1 MRKKILFDVVAS
13 LIEEN
18 KDKIISAL
26 CEIETIKT
34 AILEVEKTINA
45 LRTYN
50 REDVYLMKRKPLGRV
65 AVFLPFNMPLYSL
78 VLYAFGPAYVGNTVL
93 VRPSK
98 ITKSVLFQVVGY
110 FSSLL
115 EELGIQLFDTSGKEF
130 LNDILKVN
138 KVDAIVFTGK
148 YESVLDIKEKCHEVK
163 LIYCGSGVC
172 PVIVKEDADL
182 KAAVSDILYSKFFN
196 SGQDCLATETVYVNR
211 IIGNEFKKELLSQI
225 KNIHVGVNDSIES
238 DIGELMT
245 LEQAQRV
252 IELIEQYSD
261 SNILKRGSV
270 EGKYVEPV
278 VIQTTM
284 DDANLHTEKFAPVLM
299 VAFYTDENKVIEAI
313 NNSDNLL
320 AMTVYGSR
328 YSENTF
334 SMDHVEYNRSVIAAE
349 NEDAHIPFGG
359 YRHSGFVAESG
370 RIIKEGP
377 ILFSVETSTQ

>member
-1 MRKKILFDVVAS
+1 MAR
-13 LIEEN
+13 LIEKN
-18 KDKIISAL
+18 KDDIISIL
-26 CEIETIKT
+26 CGIETVKT

-45 LRTYN
+45 LRTYYK
-50 REDVYLMKRKPLGRV
+50 EDVYLTKRKPLGRV

-98 ITKSVLFQVVGY
+98 ITKNALFQVVGY
-110 FSSLL
+110 FSSQL
-115 EELGIQLFDTSGKEF
+115 EELGIFLLETSGKDF
-130 LNDILKVN
+130 LNDILNAN
-138 KVDAIVFTGK
+138 KVDVIIFTGK
-148 YESVLDIKEKCHEVK
+148 YESVLDIKEKCCEVK

-172 PVIVKEDADL
+172 PVIVREDANL

-211 IIGNEFKKELLSQI
+211 TIDNEFTTELLSQI
-225 KNIHVGVNDSIES
+225 KNIRVGLNTSIES

-245 LEQAQRV
+245 LEQVQRA

-261 SNILKRGSV
+261 SSIIIRGTV
-270 EGKYVEPV
+270 EGRYMEPV
-278 VIQTTM
+278 VIQTVM

-299 VAFYTDENKVIEAI
+299 VAPYSDESKMIEII

-320 AMTVYGSR
+320 AMSVYGSR
-328 YSENTF
+328 YPDNTF
-334 SMDHVEYNRSVIAAE
+334 LMDHVEYNRSVIAAE

-359 YRHSGFVAESG
+359 YRQSGFVAESG